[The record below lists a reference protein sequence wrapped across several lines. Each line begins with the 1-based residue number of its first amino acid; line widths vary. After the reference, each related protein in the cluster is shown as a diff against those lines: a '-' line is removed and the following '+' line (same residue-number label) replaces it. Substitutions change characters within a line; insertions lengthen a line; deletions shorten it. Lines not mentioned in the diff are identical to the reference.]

1 MGAFNTFISKLF
13 GSTQNPAWAD
23 TQPLK
28 TVARDTSG
36 VIIGASDG
44 QPLIDASMN
53 PVAVLG
59 PCRSGKGTS
68 IVVPTLLAWLMRSW
82 SMSA

>member
-1 MGAFNTFISKLF
+1 MGAFNIFISKLF
-13 GSTQNPAWAD
+13 GTTQNPAWAD

-53 PVAVLG
+53 PV
-59 PCRSGKGTS
+59 PCSAPAAAARAR
-68 IVVPTLLAWLMRSW
+68 PSW
-82 SMSA
+82 CPRC